1 SMNFRKLFGLLI
13 VVLVL
18 IVFYVLTAIDMR
30 EKAYVPETPSEGSST
45 RNVTLSFNDIIAPS
59 AQLEKITI
67 GYDFDTAGSPLYVDG
82 EIYFTNNNFD
92 PADRSATIKMDK
104 EGNYTALR
112 QDNGVTTTLQH
123 SGKGTLYCCEM
134 LGHRVI
140 EMGLDGS
147 VIRVVAGEYNGKRID
162 GPNDIYVD
170 RKGGIYFT
178 DSQFIGG
185 QEKMQETPAVYY
197 VKPDGSL
204 IRVIDDVEFPNGVWL
219 SPDEKTL
226 YLCNTRG
233 NYLRAYDVNPDGTV
247 SNGRDFTELKLN
259 PEIIGEDSVE
269 SGADGMVVDSA
280 GNIFVATTKGH
291 GIQVFDKTG
300 KHLGNILCEAVTN
313 NVYFGG
319 EDLKTLYV
327 SAKDGIYSIPV
338 KIPGV
343 KMPQR

>member
-1 SMNFRKLFGLLI
+1 MKYRKLFSLLCI
-13 VVLVL
+13 VLVL
-18 IVFYVLTAIDMR
+18 TAVSC
-30 EKAYVPETPSEGSST
+30 EKKSETPEKPSEGSSI
-45 RNVTLSFNDIIAPS
+45 RNEILSFEDIITPGT
-59 AQLEKITI
+59 QLEKVTA
-67 GYDFDTAGSPLYVDG
+67 GYEFDTAGSPLYVDG
-82 EIYFTNNNFD
+82 KIYFTNNNFE
-92 PADRSATIKMDK
+92 PADRSATIKMDS
-104 EGNYTALR
+104 EGNYTILR

-140 EMGLDGS
+140 EMGLDGT
-147 VIRVVAGEYNGKRID
+147 VLRVEAGEYNGKRID

-185 QEKMQETPAVYY
+185 QEKMQETPTVYY
-197 VKPDGSL
+197 VKPNGSL

-233 NYLRAYDVNPDGTV
+233 KYLRAYDVNPDGTV
-247 SNGRDFTELKLN
+247 SNGRDFTELLLN
-259 PEIIGEDSVE
+259 PEVIGEDSVE

-313 NVYFGG
+313 NVNFGDP
-319 EDLKTLYV
+319 DLKTLYV
-327 SAKDGIYSIPV
+327 SAKDGIYRIPV
-338 KIPGV
+338 KIPGLR
-343 KMPQR
+343 MPQK